1 MSFLA
6 SKGIMSKV
14 FFKPVHK
21 TAFFKKIG
29 YGTQNLLNTEKIS
42 RQILSL
48 PTFPSLQIEE
58 INYIVDSITE
68 FFEYANN

>member
-1 MSFLA
+1 MNFLT

-21 TAFFKKIG
+21 TTFFRKNG
-29 YGTQNLLNTEKIS
+29 YGTQNLPNTEKIS

-48 PTFPSLQIEE
+48 PMFPGLLKEE
-58 INYIVDSITE
+58 INYMVDSITE
-68 FFEYANN
+68 FFESTNS